1 TALWHEPP
9 RRRLQSLKRRHA
21 LNIPLAWSSLPLRHQ
36 PLRALR
42 RQLKFLH
49 RNLDR
54 LVGRRGLSGREVRSL
69 FPALDDSPALGLRLL
84 RHGRFRD
91 VDDYDVLSDSKVVGR
106 IFRPGAGVPAE
117 TPWMWSILERRR
129 LDRPCLGYE
138 ATRDEAMAAFAKSW
152 RGT

>member
-1 TALWHEPP
+1 
-9 RRRLQSLKRRHA
+9 
-21 LNIPLAWSSLPLRHQ
+21 
-36 PLRALR
+36 
-42 RQLKFLH
+42 
-49 RNLDR
+49 
-54 LVGRRGLSGREVRSL
+54 
-69 FPALDDSPALGLRLL
+69 
-84 RHGRFRD
+84 